1 MSGFLSWAWL
11 ELLPI
16 AVFVCWVSGGPKG
29 WKRQPLLLGGAA
41 LVFLLGMQPALDAA
55 ARHSVW
61 LHCLQSALIHHLAP
75 ILLLFAVAREPASE
89 AGFTK
94 EGRAVRIWVVIA
106 FGAMSGVWMLPQLHQ
121 RLMDDA
127 TLYALMKWAMAVSG
141 LWLCRVM
148 GRYCQRADVP
158 LRKQWSFSLGV
169 ALPQVL
175 VGVMLLLSPPLYPMH
190 GHSMMHMHGVGNMS
204 AQLDQF
210 LGGALMFLSALLLL
224 WADRVMHRKPGL
236 TTNAVGPRVNGQTG
250 VCTPG

>member
-1 MSGFLSWAWL
+1 MSGFSSWAWL

-106 FGAMSGVWMLPQLHQ
+106 FGAMTGVWMLPQLHQ

-190 GHSMMHMHGVGNMS
+190 GHSMMHMHDVGNMS

-210 LGGALMFLSALLLL
+210 LGGALMCLSALLLL
-224 WADRVMHRKPGL
+224 WVDRVMHRKPVP
-236 TTNAVGPRVNGQTG
+236 TINAVGPRVNGQTG